1 MKFNV
6 ECEKLEF
13 NPEFTLEENGLL
25 SLFSTYNNKG
35 IFDLKQVCG
44 PNQVKNIARVL
55 KQLSKKDVFNIKET
69 NENDSLVIN
78 IINGSSKQF
87 KPITNISKNKK
98 MQICFQLNESK
109 MKSIT
114 ERSNDSKSFKFNLV
128 NVCFENYTTRKL
140 PISEVNSQAE
150 FVELMYS
157 ITPFETIN
165 IHDKTLTRK
174 DFDNIFEI
182 INNNDVDL
190 ALINFAIDYAIS
202 SSKYYNLNYEF
213 VQILLDSWKKNKVST
228 VDNAIE
234 LIALQKASVK
244 AKGSKYVDPTYDAPV
259 ESSGEQIDL
268 NNIFLGDGDFE

>member
-1 MKFNV
+1 MKFNI

-35 IFDLKQVCG
+35 VFDLKQVCG
-44 PNQVKNIARVL
+44 PNNMQNIARVL
-55 KQLSKKDVFNIKET
+55 KQLSKKEVFNIKET

-114 ERSNDSKSFKFNLV
+114 ERSSDSKSFKFNLV
-128 NVCFENYTTRKL
+128 NVCFENYATRKL
-140 PISEVNSQAE
+140 PISEVNSQTE

-157 ITPFETIN
+157 ITPFETIS

-174 DFDNIFEI
+174 DFDNIFDI

-202 SSKYYNLNYEF
+202 SSKYHNLNYEF

-244 AKGSKYVDPTYDAPV
+244 PKGSKYVDPTYDAPV
-259 ESSGEQIDL
+259 ETSNEQIDL